1 MNTIG
6 IIEPQG
12 QHSQVIDLASKLLQ
26 SGIVLLTTSCLITQH
41 HTLDPIFL
49 HRAVT
54 HNSIP
59 LLPHPLVYIRLA
71 TNQ

>member
-26 SGIVLLTTSCLITQH
+26 SGI
-41 HTLDPIFL
+41 IFINEEF
-49 HRAVT
+49 T
-54 HNSIP
+54 GK
-59 LLPHPLVYIRLA
+59 YISKIQ
-71 TNQ
+71 N